1 MLKRYLSVP
10 AAVSCLENTIER
22 PTAQTADAQNERAS
36 TLNHTVN
43 IQSLD
48 VPRYR
53 HIAIVG
59 VSGSGKTTLAQQP
72 ARRLELRHVE
82 LDLALL
88 GPRLGQGICADLSR
102 ARDQGVRVRV
112 LVVDGNH
119 PEVRDIIWGRAD
131 TVVWLDYWLG
141 IVMWRL
147 LRRTRHRVKTDM
159 ELWNGN
165 HERSLRAHFFTS
177 DSIFLWSLRTYQLR
191 RREYTAMFS
200 SPEYAHIQP
209 VHLRSPR
216 ATQAWLDSLPKAA
229 PVPRAERASA
239 RRANMQGG

>member
-1 MLKRYLSVP
+1 MLKRYYSGL
-10 AAVSCLENTIER
+10 AAVSRLESQLER
-22 PTAQTADAQNERAS
+22 PIAHGADAQKERAS
-36 TLNHTVN
+36 TLNHTMN
-43 IQSLD
+43 ILSLNT
-48 VPRYR
+48 PRHR

-59 VSGSGKTTLAQQP
+59 VSGSGKTTLAQQL

-82 LDLALL
+82 LDSLYWDPGWAKASA
-88 GPRLGQGICADLSR
+88 PVFRQR
-102 ARDQGVRVRV
+102 ATQAFECDSW
-112 LVVDGNH
+112 VVDGNH

-147 LRRTRHRVKTDM
+147 LRRTQHRVKTGI

-165 HERSLRAHFFTS
+165 HERPMSAHLFTS
-177 DSIFLWSLRTYQLR
+177 DSIFLWSLRTYPLR

-200 SPEYAHIQP
+200 APEYAHIKQ

-216 ATQAWLDSLPKAA
+216 ATQAWLESLPKATVA
-229 PVPRAERASA
+229 A
-239 RRANMQGG
+239 